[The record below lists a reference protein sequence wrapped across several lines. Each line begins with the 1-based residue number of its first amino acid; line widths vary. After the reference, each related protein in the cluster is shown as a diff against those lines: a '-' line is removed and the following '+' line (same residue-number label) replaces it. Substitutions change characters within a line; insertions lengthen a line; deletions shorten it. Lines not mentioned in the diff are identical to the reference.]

1 MSTQQDLPPD
11 PLDAGQEKSANT
23 GGRPTLYR
31 SEYADQAQK
40 YCLLGATNEDLAQ
53 FFDVSVTTI
62 KNWMRDHEEFLA
74 AIKNGKEIADARVAE
89 SLFKR
94 ANGFVAPDTHFAVIN
109 GEVVETPTE
118 KVYPPDTTAC
128 IFWLKN
134 RQPGKWRDKVEI
146 KQETEHTFPDMS
158 ESNKRYDEFWR
169 QKEEERRRF
178 KARFSGQPDGES
190 LSDDGE

>member
-1 MSTQQDLPPD
+1 MSTSQDLPPD
-11 PLDAGQEKSANT
+11 PLEAGQEKSANT

-31 SEYADQAQK
+31 EEYDEMA
-40 YCLLGATNEDLAQ
+40 YRLCLLGATDKDLAET
-53 FFDVSVTTI
+53 FGVSEQTI
-62 KNWMRDHEEFLA
+62 ITWRSKHPGFLES
-74 AIKNGKEIADARVAE
+74 IKKGKEIADARVAE
-89 SLFKR
+89 SLFQR
-94 ANGFVAPDTHFAVIN
+94 ANGFVATDTHIAVID
-109 GEVVETPTE
+109 GAVVKTPTE

-146 KQETEHTFPDMS
+146 KQETKHTFPDMS